1 MIKTAKEAKL
11 LAKMNGDRKVKRLYL
26 QYMETIQQF
35 ASDGKYVLIVHGPF
49 TCHEKTALELLK
61 ENGFVVSRHSYVYDD
76 ICCEDGY
83 CKISWEQHKSPWQ
96 RIKER
101 FC

>member
-11 LAKMNGDRKVKRLYL
+11 LAKMNGDREVKRLYL

-35 ASDGKYVLIVHGPF
+35 ASDGKYVLIIHGPF

-83 CKISWEQHKSPWQ
+83 CKISWE
-96 RIKER
+96 
-101 FC
+101 